1 MGYSINTNSGAMV
14 ALQNLGKTNKG
25 LETVQ
30 SRINTGL
37 KVAGSKDDSAAF
49 AIAQKLRGDVGGLRA
64 VGDSLSRAKSTVDVA
79 LSGAESI
86 SDVLNQ
92 MKSKA
97 MAAADAGLDQT
108 SRDSLQRDF
117 NALRDQ
123 IGTFVKSADFN
134 GTNLLDGSG
143 GSIAALK
150 SIQDGDGVTAGWQS
164 DAMSVANQDLAL
176 GAGTTAGTV
185 IQLGDADTF
194 TDAATAATMADKI
207 DQSIGNM
214 ATVLGT
220 LGSAARQIDTQMT
233 FNSKLSDT
241 IEAGIGS
248 LVDADLAKES
258 ANLQSLQIKQQLGVQ
273 ALSIANQAPQS
284 IMGLFR

>member
-1 MGYSINTNSGAMV
+1 VNTNSGAAV
-14 ALQNLGKTNKG
+14 ALQNLNTTARGM
-25 LETVQ
+25 EQVQ

-37 KVAGSKDDSAAF
+37 KVSGAKDDSAAY
-49 AIAQKLRGDVGGLRA
+49 AVAQKLRGDLGGLRA

-79 LSGAESI
+79 LAGAESI

-92 MKSKA
+92 MKTKA
-97 MAAADAGLDQT
+97 TNAADVDIDQAT
-108 SRDSLQRDF
+108 RDSLQRDF

-134 GTNLLDGSG
+134 GSNLLDGGTDGIS
-143 GSIAALK
+143 ALK
-150 SIQDGDGVTAGWQS
+150 SIQDGDTVTADYQV
-164 DAMSVANQDLAL
+164 DAMAVANQDLAL
-176 GAGTTAGTV
+176 GTGTTAGAV
-185 IQLGDADTF
+185 IELGDATTF
-194 TDAATAATMADKI
+194 TTAAEAETVVQDL
-207 DQSIGNM
+207 DDSISNM
-214 ATVLGT
+214 ATVLST

-233 FNSKLSDT
+233 FNSKLADT
-241 IEAGIGS
+241 IEGGVGA